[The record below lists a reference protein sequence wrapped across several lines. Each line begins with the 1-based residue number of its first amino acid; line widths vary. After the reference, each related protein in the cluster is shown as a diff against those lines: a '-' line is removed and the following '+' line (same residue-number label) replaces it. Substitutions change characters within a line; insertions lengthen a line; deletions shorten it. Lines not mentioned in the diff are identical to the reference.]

1 MMLIEQLAL
10 KCITI
15 LIMLGIAFI
24 AYESILVI
32 YNITSDGYFRMS
44 KTEIILSTVFELFV
58 DLVII
63 LFIILVEIKIFKL
76 VF

>member
-10 KCITI
+10 KGITI

-24 AYESILVI
+24 AYESISVI

-44 KTEIILSTVFELFV
+44 KAEIILATIFELFV

>member
-10 KCITI
+10 KGITI

-24 AYESILVI
+24 AYESILII

-44 KTEIILSTVFELFV
+44 KTGIILATAFELFV

-63 LFIILVEIKIFKL
+63 LFIILVEIRIFKL